1 MKAQLFNLHYSY
13 KIPYGTTKFGNK
25 YCNKR
30 TVLCRNT
37 HPMSG
42 IKVIIFDDNDSLRD
56 SVKMLLQNSPD
67 FTLAGDYAHC
77 LDVTEN
83 IKDTKP
89 DVVIMDIDMPG
100 INGIEG
106 VKLIRRNFPTVQIL
120 MFTVFDDDEKVF
132 AAIKAGAAGYILK
145 NAEPNNLL
153 QAISEV
159 YNGGAPMTPGIAK
172 KVLHQFQAILP
183 EEEKDYHLS
192 MREKEVLGLL
202 VEGLSYK
209 MIAGK
214 LNITYDTVRA
224 HMKKIYE
231 KLHVASM
238 TEAVAKALNHKLFS
252 AK

>member
-1 MKAQLFNLHYSY
+1 
-13 KIPYGTTKFGNK
+13 
-25 YCNKR
+25 
-30 TVLCRNT
+30 
-37 HPMSG
+37 MSG
-42 IKVIIFDDNDSLRD
+42 IKVIIFDDNNSLRD
-56 SVKMLLQNSPD
+56 SVTMLLQDTAD
-67 FTLAGDYAHC
+67 FTLVGSYAHC
-77 LDVTEN
+77 LDVTDN

-100 INGIEG
+100 MNGIEG
-106 VKLIRRNFPTVQIL
+106 VKLIRKNFTTVQIL
-120 MFTVFDDDEKVF
+120 MLTVFDDDEKVF

-145 NAEPNNLL
+145 NAEPGNLL

-159 YNGGAPMTPGIAK
+159 YSGGAPMTPGIAR
-172 KVLHQFQAILP
+172 KVLQQFQSLLA
-183 EEEKDYHLS
+183 EEKKDYHLS
-192 MREKEVLGLL
+192 IREREVLGLL

-238 TEAVAKALNHKLFS
+238 TEAVAKAINQQLFPG
-252 AK
+252 K

>member
-1 MKAQLFNLHYSY
+1 
-13 KIPYGTTKFGNK
+13 
-25 YCNKR
+25 
-30 TVLCRNT
+30 
-37 HPMSG
+37 MSG
-42 IKVIIFDDNDSLRD
+42 IKVVIFDDNDSLRD
-56 SVKMLLQNSPD
+56 SVRMLLQNTPD
-67 FTLAGDYAHC
+67 FTLAGAYAHC

-83 IKDTKP
+83 IKDTRP

-100 INGIEG
+100 MNGIEG
-106 VKLIRRNFPTVQIL
+106 VKLIRKNFPTVQIL
-120 MFTVFDDDEKVF
+120 MLTVFDDDEKVF

-192 MREKEVLGLL
+192 IREKEVLGLL
-202 VEGLSYK
+202 VDGLSYK

-238 TEAVAKALNHKLFS
+238 TEAVAKALHQKLVS
-252 AK
+252 GK

>member
-1 MKAQLFNLHYSY
+1 
-13 KIPYGTTKFGNK
+13 
-25 YCNKR
+25 
-30 TVLCRNT
+30 
-37 HPMSG
+37 MSG
-42 IKVIIFDDNDSLRD
+42 IKIIIFDDNDSLRD
-56 SVKMLLQNSPD
+56 SVGMLLQNTPD
-67 FTLAGDYAHC
+67 FTLAGAYAHC

-83 IKDTKP
+83 IKNTKP

-100 INGIEG
+100 MNGIEG
-106 VKLIRRNFPTVQIL
+106 VKLIRKNFPTVQIL
-120 MFTVFDDDEKVF
+120 MLTVFDDDEKVF

-145 NAEPNNLL
+145 NTEPNNLL

-192 MREKEVLGLL
+192 IREKEVLGLL
-202 VEGLSYK
+202 VDGLSYK

-238 TEAVAKALNHKLFS
+238 TEAVAKALHQKLFS
-252 AK
+252 GK